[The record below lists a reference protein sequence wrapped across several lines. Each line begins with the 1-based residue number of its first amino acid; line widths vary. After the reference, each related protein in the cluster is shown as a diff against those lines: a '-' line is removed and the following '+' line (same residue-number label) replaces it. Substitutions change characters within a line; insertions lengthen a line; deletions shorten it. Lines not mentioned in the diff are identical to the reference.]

1 MSLATPPN
9 LGTLL
14 WNTISAYGTKK
25 ALLFRFNGRYESYT
39 WSEVG
44 ERVSSIARRL
54 DELGLQKG
62 DRLAILSENRPEWA
76 LTDLAAQCLGIATV
90 PIYPSLTSEEVAYIL
105 RDSGA
110 RVLALSGRHQL
121 DKLPQVRSSLAAL
134 THILAFDG
142 DLTVGSSGLALPI
155 TALNEAVSRF
165 AADWLDSARLAAVRG
180 EDLATLIYTSG
191 TTGTPKGVML
201 THSNLIENV
210 VLCRSA
216 LRMGPDDAHLSFL
229 PLCHIFERMAGHY
242 LMIHI
247 GASIGYAE
255 NLDTVPR
262 DLGEVRPTFVLGVP
276 RFFEKIRA
284 RVLEAV
290 SKASPFRRLLFSWAL
305 DLGRRRRSGE
315 SVGRLAHFIAD
326 RLVYSKFKSRLGGR
340 VRFCVS
346 GGAPLPKEIAEFFA
360 DLGVIILEGYG
371 LTETSPVISVNREEA
386 YRFGTVGPALPGVDI
401 RISVDGEI
409 LTRSGCVM
417 RGYYNKPQE
426 TEEVLKD
433 GWFHTGDLGSIDA
446 QGFLRITGR
455 KKELICTSG
464 GKKVSPRPIEEELE
478 KDPLILRCVLHG
490 EGKRFITAL
499 IVPRR
504 AELEIFAREQKL
516 AYTTYPEL
524 LRNERLISL
533 ISAVIE
539 ERTQSLASYERIK
552 YFALVEEDFSA
563 ARGELTPT
571 LKVKREVVL
580 SRYAHLLEPFY
591 ALGRR
596 PGEGA

>member
-1 MSLATPPN
+1 MSAPAPVN

-14 WNTISAYGTKK
+14 WATIAQYGKK
-25 ALLFRFNGRYESYT
+25 NALLFRFNGRYESYT

-44 ERVSSIARRL
+44 ERVSAIARRL
-54 DELGLQKG
+54 SELGLQRG

-110 RVLALSGRHQL
+110 KVLALSGRHQL
-121 DKLPQVRSSLAAL
+121 DKLPPVRASLVQLA
-134 THILAFDG
+134 HILAFDG
-142 DLTVGSSGLALPI
+142 DLTVGSSGSGLPVSALS
-155 TALNEAVSRF
+155 EAVTKPSNG
-165 AADWLDSARLAAVRG
+165 WLDSARLAAVRS

-191 TTGTPKGVML
+191 TTGVPKGVML
-201 THSNLIENV
+201 SHANLIENV
-210 VLCRSA
+210 VMCRAA
-216 LRMGPDDAHLSFL
+216 LRMGPEDVHLSFL

-284 RVLEAV
+284 RVLETV
-290 SKASPFRRLLFSWAL
+290 SDAPAFKRLLFAWAQ
-305 DLGRRRRSGE
+305 DIGRRRRIGE
-315 SVGRLAHFIAD
+315 KVGRLAYFIAD
-326 RLVYSKFKSRLGGR
+326 RLVYSKFRARLGGR

-360 DLGVIILEGYG
+360 DLGIIILEGYG
-371 LTETSPVISVNREEA
+371 LTETSPVITVNREEA
-386 YRFGTVGPALPGVDI
+386 YRFGTVGPALPGVDL
-401 RISVDGEI
+401 RISPDGEI
-409 LTRSGCVM
+409 LTRSRCVM
-417 RGYYNKPQE
+417 SGYYNKPQE
-426 TEEVLKD
+426 TAEALRD

-455 KKELICTSG
+455 IKELICTSG
-464 GKKVSPRPIEEELE
+464 GKKISPRPIEEELE

-490 EGKRFITAL
+490 EGKRFVTAL

-504 AELEIFAREQKL
+504 EPIEALAREQKL
-516 AYTTYPEL
+516 AYTTYAEL

-533 ISAVIE
+533 IAGVIE
-539 ERTQSLASYERIK
+539 DRTGTLASYERIK
-552 YFALVEEDFSA
+552 YFVLLEEDFSA
-563 ARGELTPT
+563 AKGELTPT
-571 LKVKREVVL
+571 LKVKRDVVL
-580 SRYAHLLEPFY
+580 ARYAHLLEPYY

-596 PGEGA
+596 PGEGL